1 MKVVEIHGNK
11 EPFNQ
16 LKLAHAKESN
26 FDEMLQFPESSVYSI
41 YIYISLS
48 LLLLN
53 SLIGLASRMV
63 ENELG
68 VINIFLH

>member
-16 LKLAHAKESN
+16 LKLAHAKESY
-26 FDEMLQFPESSVYSI
+26 FDEMLQFPESPVYS
-41 YIYISLS
+41 IYISLS